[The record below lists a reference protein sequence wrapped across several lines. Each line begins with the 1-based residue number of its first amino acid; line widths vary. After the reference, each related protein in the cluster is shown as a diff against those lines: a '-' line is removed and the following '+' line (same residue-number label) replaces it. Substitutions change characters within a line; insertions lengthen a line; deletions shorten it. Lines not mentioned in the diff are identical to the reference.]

1 MRIRIHGGRV
11 IDPGRG
17 LDAAQDVYVADG
29 RIAAL
34 GTPPGGFTAQR
45 EIDAGGCI
53 VCPGLVDLCAR
64 LREPGEEHKATI
76 ASETRAA
83 AAGGITTL
91 CCPPDTDPVI
101 DTPAVVELIHQRAE
115 HAAYARVLPLGAL
128 THGLQGMQLSEM
140 AALKAAGCVA
150 VSNALAPMTNTQVLR
165 RAMEYAAT
173 HGITVLLYSEDAYL
187 SNGGCAHEGAVATRL
202 GLPGIPAAAE
212 IAAVARDLALIE
224 QTGVRAHFCHLTT
237 TRAVHMVAR
246 AQHDGLPVSA
256 DVGAHYLHLTE
267 LDVLDFNSQCHV
279 IPPLRTPRDR
289 DGLRDGV
296 SRGTVAA
303 VCSDHQPHEP
313 DAKYAPFPATAP
325 GISALETLLPL
336 ALRLAD
342 EGVMGL
348 PEVLARLTVGPAR
361 ILGIEAGILSVGA
374 RADVCIFDPQRR
386 WRLEERTLVSRGH
399 NTPFLGQELKG
410 RVRYTLL
417 EGRVV
422 YEKRPE

>member
-1 MRIRIHGGRV
+1 
-11 IDPGRG
+11 
-17 LDAAQDVYVADG
+17 
-29 RIAAL
+29 
-34 GTPPGGFTAQR
+34 
-45 EIDAGGCI
+45 
-53 VCPGLVDLCAR
+53 
-64 LREPGEEHKATI
+64 
-76 ASETRAA
+76 
-83 AAGGITTL
+83 
-91 CCPPDTDPVI
+91 
-101 DTPAVVELIHQRAE
+101 
-115 HAAYARVLPLGAL
+115 
-128 THGLQGMQLSEM
+128 SEM

-224 QTGVRAHFCHLTT
+224 QTGVRAHFCRLTT
-237 TRAVHMVAR
+237 ARAVPMVAR

-256 DVGAHYLHLTE
+256 DVGAHYLYLTE
-267 LDVLDFNSQCHV
+267 LDVLGFNSECRV
-279 IPPLRTPRDR
+279 IPPLRTPHDR

-296 SRGTVAA
+296 ARGTVAA
-303 VCSDHQPHEP
+303 ICSDHQPHEP

-342 EGVMGL
+342 EGVMAL

-361 ILGIEAGILSVGA
+361 VLGIEAGTLSVGA
-374 RADVCIFDPQRR
+374 RADVCIFDPQRH

-410 RVRYTLL
+410 QVRYTLL

-422 YEKRPE
+422 YEGRPE